1 MEALTSRSN
10 KVLQL
15 LQVHSRSFSAN
26 SLLMLPQHEQSFDD
40 GSNLPITD
48 NESWKTFYVPK
59 LIELGAI
66 PKDKLIDG
74 KTYIGDTRNTDRAIW
89 NAKKNTFIYMRT
101 KWGNTFEDEVNHFE
115 DDDHYALFVPIKQL
129 D

>member
-1 MEALTSRSN
+1 MNEKELKLREYWN
-10 KVLQL
+10 NLKP
-15 LQVHSRSFSAN
+15 FKD
-26 SLLMLPQHEQSFDD
+26 EFDIPD
-40 GSNLPITD
+40 LPITD
-48 NESWKTFYVPK
+48 SESWKTFYVPK

-74 KTYIGDTRNTDRAIW
+74 KTYIGDTRNTKEAKWD
-89 NAKKNTFIYMRT
+89 AKKNTFIYMRS

-115 DDDHYALFVPIKQL
+115 DDNHYALFVPIKQL

>member
-1 MEALTSRSN
+1 MDEKELKLREYWNNLKPFKDESDI
-10 KVLQL
+10 
-15 LQVHSRSFSAN
+15 
-26 SLLMLPQHEQSFDD
+26 P
-40 GSNLPITD
+40 NLPITD
-48 NESWKTFYVPK
+48 SESWKTFYVPK

-101 KWGNTFEDEVNHFE
+101 KWGNSFEDEVNHFE